1 MRTITSGEIDVN
13 PIISH
18 RINIAE
24 IDRAF
29 DIATERVD
37 RAVKIGITFDGQ

>member
-1 MRTITSGEIDVN
+1 MISSGEMDVE

-18 RINIAE
+18 RIDISE

-29 DIATERVD
+29 DIASKRVD
-37 RAVKIGITFDGQ
+37 GAVKIGLTFD